1 MANEKVNKV
10 VLGNETLVDLTD
22 ATATADKIL
31 TGYTAYGSDGNKLTG
46 TAGASVSGTVLTI
59 PSGMGSVSN
68 NNLSLV

>member
-10 VLGNETLVDLTD
+10 IFGSETLVDLTD
-22 ATATADKIL
+22 ATASADKIL
-31 TGYTAYGSDGNKLTG
+31 SGYTAYGADGNKLTG
-46 TAGASVSGTVLTI
+46 SAGASVSGTVLTI

>member
-10 VLGNETLVDLTD
+10 ILGNETLIDLTD
-22 ATATADKIL
+22 ATASADKIL
-31 TGYTAYGSDGNKLTG
+31 TGYTAYGSDGNKLVG

-68 NNLSLV
+68 NNLLLV

>member
-31 TGYTAYGSDGNKLTG
+31 NGYTAYGSDGNKLTG

-59 PSGMGSVSN
+59 PSSMGSVSN
-68 NNLSLV
+68 SNLSLV

>member
-22 ATATADKIL
+22 ATASADKIL

-46 TAGASVSGTVLTI
+46 TAGASVSGTNLII
-59 PSGMGSVSN
+59 PASMGSVSGT
-68 NNLSLV
+68 NLTLV

>member
-10 VLGNETLVDLTD
+10 VLGNETLIDLTD

-31 TGYTAYGSDGNKLTG
+31 NGYTADGSDGNKLLG
-46 TAGASVSGTVLTI
+46 TAGASVVGTKLII
-59 PSGMGSVSN
+59 PASMGSVSN